1 MVESYKGKIIDYLKK
16 NLKKGYTLNS
26 LKLAL
31 INQGYSRVAIE
42 RAIEQVHKG
51 LAKNAPLLKEKPKIE
66 YEIIDENDK
75 PITINKSFL
84 KKLLGI

>member
-1 MVESYKGKIIDYLKK
+1 MVENYKGKIIGYLEK
-16 NLKKGYTLNS
+16 NLKKGYTLDS

-42 RAIEQVHKG
+42 RAIEQVHKE
-51 LAKNAPLLKEKPKIE
+51 LARNAPLLKEKPKIE

-75 PITINKSFL
+75 PIIINKSFF
-84 KKLLGI
+84 KKWFEV